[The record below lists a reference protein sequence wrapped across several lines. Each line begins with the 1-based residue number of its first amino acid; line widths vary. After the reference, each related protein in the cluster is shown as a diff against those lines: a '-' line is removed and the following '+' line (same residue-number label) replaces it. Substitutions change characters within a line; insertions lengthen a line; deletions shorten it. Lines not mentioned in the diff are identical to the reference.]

1 MTSASAGTSRNVLMK
16 YWLQRMGR
24 GLYSRLRVA
33 VAASR
38 GAGYTVARLTTPRS
52 RDRETYTSPMSR
64 ILKFDRTP
72 VARLISCA
80 ASFASA
86 ALLFDY
92 LSKGEKEIEALPI
105 MALILLFLG
114 TLAAAAVQYGDHIYL
129 SDDGLMYEN
138 WVLKQFGRRGKWMRW
153 EDIVEVREIKRKV
166 LILFSRDG
174 RRMLVDAILGYA
186 IAKNEIVK
194 RAPQAIFSG
203 TLAQEESL
211 KAVGNT
217 RVGSSP

>member
-1 MTSASAGTSRNVLMK
+1 
-16 YWLQRMGR
+16 
-24 GLYSRLRVA
+24 
-33 VAASR
+33 
-38 GAGYTVARLTTPRS
+38 
-52 RDRETYTSPMSR
+52 MSR
-64 ILKFDRTP
+64 ILKFDRPP

-105 MALILLFLG
+105 AALILLVLG

-138 WVLKQFGRRGKWMRW
+138 RLLRLLFGKRGRWMRW
-153 EDIVEVREIKRKV
+153 EEIVEVREIKQKV
-166 LILFSRDG
+166 LILFSSDG

-186 IAKNEIVK
+186 IARNEILR
-194 RAPQAIFSG
+194 RAPQAVFSG
-203 TLAQEESL
+203 TLVRDDS
-211 KAVGNT
+211 
-217 RVGSSP
+217 